1 MPSFDF
7 QITRNAELVDINI
20 TVAAINFNNNS
31 LNANLHYSSPLGE
44 PASRSVNFDSAE
56 LIQAAA
62 DAGEDPAVFLNSFKA
77 IIEQATVTKFGD
89 PAP

>member
-7 QITRNAELVDINI
+7 QVTHNGQVVDVNCP
-20 TVAAINFNNNS
+20 VSSVDFNNNS
-31 LNANLHYSSPLGE
+31 LSANLHYNSPLGD

-62 DAGEDPAVFLNSFKA
+62 DAGEDPAAFLNSFKA
-77 IIEQATVTKFGD
+77 IIEQATATKFGD